1 MTANQHVNWPRKI
14 SLAVLTVYWALLF
27 VGTHIPRLPTILPLP
42 SDKVMHA
49 GAITMLSFLFALA
62 WSLRRPFG
70 WRQFLA
76 VLAILA
82 VYAAFDEVTQP
93 LMQRTAD
100 PLDWIADVAGAL
112 GGLASF
118 FCARAIWRRMAQ
130 RVIE

>member
-1 MTANQHVNWPRKI
+1 MTANERVNWPRKT

-27 VGTHIPRLPTILPLP
+27 VSTHVPRLPTIPPLP
-42 SDKVMHA
+42 SDKVLHA
-49 GAITMLSFLFALA
+49 VSFAVLSFLFALV
-62 WSLRRPFG
+62 WSLRGPFG
-70 WRQFLA
+70 WRHFLA

-93 LMQRTAD
+93 LTQRTAD

-118 FCARAIWRRMAQ
+118 FCARAIWRRMA
-130 RVIE
+130 